1 MCNYK
6 WFIEHLVFYLSGPH
20 IHFHSFNSIKY
31 LINLLNC
38 LVSQLNVNICFGLA
52 CAASRAILLSA
63 HTYVH
68 TYSHECEYKLRHT
81 HPPTH
86 MQEIRA
92 PTHAC
97 VVYAQSYVYI
107 NIDMENQCNGKQFK
121 FKVSHTMSHSGI
133 TVRCGLKIVKHCESC
148 ISIGSNRYNID
159 R

>member
-20 IHFHSFNSIKY
+20 IHFHSYNSIKY
-31 LINLLNC
+31 LLNLLNC

-63 HTYVH
+63 HTYIIRIHTSANINYGTLTRPHICRRYVH
-68 TYSHECEYKLRHT
+68 WHMHVLYMHSH
-81 HPPTH
+81 
-86 MQEIRA
+86 M
-92 PTHAC
+92 
-97 VVYAQSYVYI
+97 YI

-148 ISIGSNRYNID
+148 T
-159 R
+159 